1 MSKGVAGIYLENLAM
16 KLFKLNATPHCTYSE
31 KSICCSYFEKYKVN
45 YLHKVLS

>member
-1 MSKGVAGIYLENLAM
+1 MKSEYIIEKTFLFLL